1 MTYAMSYELKLT
13 IKPRKPFFPLSSRIE
28 LGIFGISCGSSKMFL
43 EAASSNS
50 GYKNI
55 SFQFDDQVVTMIPL
69 PIPLC
74 TPDVPEC
81 ITDPPLM

>member
-69 PIPLC
+69 C